1 MVSRNFIFQ
10 WLGWIA
16 CPKVPMQE
24 NISDPYNDE
33 VGEHLAKKPPAPCL
47 YIYMFGTTHVLR
59 KLEFDSWSLLHNL
72 HHMHAML
79 RYLI

>member
-1 MVSRNFIFQ
+1 MSQNMVSRNFIFQ

-33 VGEHLAKKPPAPCL
+33 VGEHLAKKPPGHV
-47 YIYMFGTTHVLR
+47 YIYIYVWNDTCT
-59 KLEFDSWSLLHNL
+59 
-72 HHMHAML
+72 A
-79 RYLI
+79 